1 MHGEVQAAGGR
12 VGGAKK
18 FRRGFPKTAAPL
30 KSRRNSL
37 NELFWKGDQ
46 EGMARPREPIDLIAA
61 KGRKHLTIAE
71 YEERKKTE
79 VTARADDIKPPA
91 FLLKKEREK
100 FEELAKQLVEL
111 KIMTNL
117 DCDVLARYIRS
128 ETEYLKVTKQI
139 QKIRFVPDKKSQ
151 TPEEIQL
158 AEQYTQY
165 NYLSKI
171 QNRLMKACNENAK
184 ELGLT
189 ISSRCRL
196 VIPKEK
202 EEKPE
207 NKFMKHA

>member
-1 MHGEVQAAGGR
+1 
-12 VGGAKK
+12 
-18 FRRGFPKTAAPL
+18 
-30 KSRRNSL
+30 
-37 NELFWKGDQ
+37 
-46 EGMARPREPIDLIAA
+46 MARPREPVDLIAA

-71 YEERKKTE
+71 YVDRKNAE
-79 VTARADDIKPPA
+79 VTAESDNVKPPA

-100 FEELAKQLVEL
+100 FNELAIQLVDL

-117 DCDVLARYIRS
+117 DCDVLARYVKAES
-128 ETEYLKVTKQI
+128 EYIKVTKQL
-139 QKIRFVPDKKSQ
+139 QKINFTPDKKSMVSAEVQ
-151 TPEEIQL
+151 I

-189 ISSRCRL
+189 ISSRCKL